1 MTSLLPADFTQPE
14 PANDFAQLSGSVK
27 LYAQIFFG
35 IWQNSITRDLVP
47 SLCCFLVG

>member
-1 MTSLLPADFTQPE
+1 MSE
-14 PANDFAQLSGSVK
+14 KIVQLMEEVIKGQGSVK

-35 IWQNSITRDLVP
+35 IWQKSITRDLVL